1 MRRAKRVKAPK
12 RNEIRRVDL
21 LSRVDPLKHSLSTE
35 LNNPT
40 VQISM
45 ARHILPFLSCSLMCT
60 KCVIF

>member
-1 MRRAKRVKAPK
+1 MKVPK

-21 LSRVDPLKHSLSTE
+21 LSRVDPLKLSTE
-35 LNNPT
+35 CNNPT